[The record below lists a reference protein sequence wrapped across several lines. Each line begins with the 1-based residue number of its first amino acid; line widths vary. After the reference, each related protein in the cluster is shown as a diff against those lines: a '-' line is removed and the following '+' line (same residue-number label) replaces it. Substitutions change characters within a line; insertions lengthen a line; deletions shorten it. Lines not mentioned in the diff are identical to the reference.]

1 MGSTYSIAEQSLL
14 DIIMTKLNGLKE
26 HGLIAKEQQAMQEV
40 VKSTLLRPARVL
52 GLKRTDTPRSF
63 YYDPTITLN
72 EDLRSAKGKIIHQAG
87 TKLNPADFIPFKKT
101 LIFLDADDTAQ
112 VDWFKTWSANTRE
125 NYKVVLVGGPI
136 LTVMKD
142 WQQQVYFDQE
152 GRLTQRLGIKQVP
165 AIVRQHE
172 KMLHIIE
179 VIP

>member
-26 HGLIAKEQQAMQEV
+26 HGLIAKEQHAMRDA
-40 VKSTLLRPARVL
+40 VKNILLRPERVP